1 MYVLCS
7 FSEGYRYIFYI
18 FFLDDIWAKKKE
30 YHELVLMWLHLYL
43 YLYIYIYLL
52 AKLLKWRVH
61 AAVYIRGYGKNQNQ
75 NAAGCD
81 IFAVFS
87 TSFFFVLVAFFPVFF
102 FRLKVKKSGI
112 LLFRFHEI
120 FWFFAIALVSP
131 SRLPSHALFEKA
143 SAERERERSVCV
155 CVSAFS

>member
-1 MYVLCS
+1 M
-7 FSEGYRYIFYI
+7 R
-18 FFLDDIWAKKKE
+18 
-30 YHELVLMWLHLYL
+30 
-43 YLYIYIYLL
+43 LYI
-52 AKLLKWRVH
+52 H
-61 AAVYIRGYGKNQNQ
+61 AGYGKNQNQ

-131 SRLPSHALFEKA
+131 SRLPSHALFEKV
-143 SAERERERSVCV
+143 SAEREGEIRLCLRIRFFLKGEGERGSCYKMDILHVHVCEI
-155 CVSAFS
+155 